1 MTPRQR
7 VLDALNHVEPDR
19 VPIDLSGHRSSGI
32 SAIAY
37 PKLKKALGIDSGDTY
52 VYDMV
57 QQLAIVEPPVLDA
70 LEVDVIEMGR
80 GFLLDELEW
89 KPWVLPDG
97 TPCKVPGYLNLEQR
111 GEDWWLLTDQGHE
124 LGVQKAGCLYFE
136 QARFPLMERGI
147 EGDDFADLAEYLGQT
162 IWAGVPHPGAH
173 LPLDAVGL
181 AEMARRAEALRA
193 STDRAIV
200 GLFGGNFFEMPQW
213 LYRMDNYLMYLAA
226 CPDDV
231 IRLSQALCAIYLS
244 NLEKWLGAVGP
255 YIDIILFGDDLGG
268 QNGPFLSADMYRRY
282 YKPYHRRLT
291 RRAKELANVKTML
304 HCCGSIKPLLG
315 DLVEA
320 GFDAINPV
328 QISCADMESGSLKRE
343 FGHAMTFWGGGC
355 DTHRVL
361 PTGTPQD
368 VVDHVKRQVQTFAA
382 GGGFVFQ
389 QVHNIQAD
397 VPIEN
402 VLAMFQAVRER

>member
-1 MTPRQR
+1 MPLRF
-7 VLDALNHVEPDR
+7 
-19 VPIDLSGHRSSGI
+19 
-32 SAIAY
+32 
-37 PKLKKALGIDSGDTY
+37 
-52 VYDMV
+52 
-57 QQLAIVEPPVLDA
+57 
-70 LEVDVIEMGR
+70 DVIEMGR
-80 GFLLDELEW
+80 GFLLDESEW
-89 KPWVLPDG
+89 KPWILPDG

-147 EGDDFADLAEYLGQT
+147 EGDDFADLPDYLGQT

-173 LPLDAVGL
+173 LPLDDAGL

-343 FGHAMTFWGGGC
+343 FGHAMTFWGRRLRHSSRAANRYPTRRGRSCQTPGADLRC
-355 DTHRVL
+355 RWWICL
-361 PTGTPQD
+361 PAGPQHSGRCAD
-368 VVDHVKRQVQTFAA
+368 RECARHVSDRSR
-382 GGGFVFQ
+382 
-389 QVHNIQAD
+389 
-397 VPIEN
+397 
-402 VLAMFQAVRER
+402 AVRSGFCHQESLRRSSRAIISGTARPKADNQRG